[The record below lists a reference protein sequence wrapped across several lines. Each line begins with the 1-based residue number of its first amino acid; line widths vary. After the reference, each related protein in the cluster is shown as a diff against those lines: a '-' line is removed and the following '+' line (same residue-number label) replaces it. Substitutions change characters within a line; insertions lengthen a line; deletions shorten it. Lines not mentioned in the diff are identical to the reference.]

1 MLTKDGIKPVQKKVQ
16 AVLDLKPPTTLKQL
30 RSFLGTVQF
39 YRDMWKRRSHILAP
53 LTDLAGVGKE
63 KKLKWTEVHQKAFED
78 IKKVMAKETILTY
91 PNFNEVFTQMPVT
104 GNWVQLSL
112 RMGNP

>member
-1 MLTKDGIKPVQKKVQ
+1 M
-16 AVLDLKPPTTLKQL
+16 
-30 RSFLGTVQF
+30 
-39 YRDMWKRRSHILAP
+39 AP

-91 PNFNEVFTQMPVT
+91 PNLNEVFEIHTDASDR
-104 GNWVQLSL
+104 QLGAVISQNGD
-112 RMGNP
+112 RKSVV